1 MRLLLD
7 IYFRMKYEKN
17 MKKNIPYLIFAFVI
31 ISVLIHQCNYE
42 TKMNDCNRITIAT
55 ITGKSGGFS
64 TAKTLN
70 YVYKCDANV
79 FFGADGEGIKD
90 YDFFINFN
98 VAEKKRF
105 FVKYSC
111 VDNNISKLIWNVS
124 VPDTLKY
131 IPADGWAKIPY
142 NLSKI

>member
-1 MRLLLD
+1 
-7 IYFRMKYEKN
+7 

-31 ISVLIHQCNYE
+31 IGLLIHHFSNEGEVKECS
-42 TKMNDCNRITIAT
+42 RITIAT

-70 YVYKCDANV
+70 YVYKCDAKV

-90 YDFFINFN
+90 YDFYKNFN
-98 VAEKKRF
+98 IAEKKRF

-111 VDNNISKLIWNVS
+111 VNNNISKLVWNIS
-124 VPDTLKY
+124 VPDTLTY

-142 NLSKI
+142 DLSKIEN

>member
-1 MRLLLD
+1 
-7 IYFRMKYEKN
+7 

-31 ISVLIHQCNYE
+31 IGLLVYHRNNEAKINECS
-42 TKMNDCNRITIAT
+42 RITIAT

-70 YVYKCDANV
+70 YVYKCDTNV

-90 YDFFINFN
+90 FDFFKNFN
-98 VAEKKRF
+98 IAEKKRL

-111 VDNNISKLIWNVS
+111 VNNHISKLIWNVS
-124 VPDTLKY
+124 VPDTLNY

-142 NLSKI
+142 NLSKIEN